1 VIEGVGATVANG
13 SLLVAVPIALLA
25 GLLSFASPCVLPLVP
40 GYLGYV
46 GGMAGD
52 GRAGRGRL
60 VGGVALF
67 IAGFT
72 LVFVCFGVLFGT
84 AGLLLRH
91 SVWLDVIVR
100 VAGVLVIVMG
110 LVFIGLF
117 GLLQRTVKPRL
128 RIATGLVGA
137 PLLGIVFALGWTPCL
152 GPTLVAVNSIVL
164 DQGDPVR
171 GGLLA
176 VCYALGLGI
185 PFLAVA
191 LSLGWAATSIRWLR
205 RHIRAINVVGGVFL
219 VLLGVCMVSGLW
231 QALMSHLGA
240 VIGGFLPAL

>member
-1 VIEGVGATVANG
+1 MIESVGATVANG
-13 SLLVAVPIALLA
+13 SLLAAIPIALLA

-46 GGMAGD
+46 GGMAG
-52 GRAGRGRL
+52 GSRTGRGRL

-67 IAGFT
+67 VAGFT
-72 LVFVCFGVLFGT
+72 LVFVCFGVVFGT
-84 AGLLLRH
+84 AGLLLKH

-100 VAGVLVIVMG
+100 VAGVIVIVMG

-128 RIATGLVGA
+128 KVATGLIGA
-137 PLLGIVFALGWTPCL
+137 PLLGVVFALGWTPCV
-152 GPTLVAVNSIVL
+152 GPTLIAVNSIVL

-176 VCYALGLGI
+176 ACYALGLGI
-185 PFLAVA
+185 PFVAVA
-191 LSLGWAATSIRWLR
+191 LGLGWAATSITWLR
-205 RHIRAINVVGGVFL
+205 RHIRAINIVGGVFL

-231 QALMSHLGA
+231 QSLMSHLGA